1 MPASKVRVSNAAFAT
16 RKRRRSVGSPGRGA
30 ALGLRQSQARRPS
43 ARHRRVWSAPRALQR
58 APPVASSIPS
68 GRQQG
73 ASITL
78 DVSTN
83 RG

>member
-16 RKRRRSVGSPGRGA
+16 RKRRRNVGSPGRGA
-30 ALGLRQSQARRPS
+30 ALGLRQSQATRPS
-43 ARHRRVWSAPRALQR
+43 ARHRRVWSAARSRRPAGS
-58 APPVASSIPS
+58 VASTIPG

-78 DVSTN
+78 DVSTD